1 MKNTT
6 LTRVAIILGMLIALT
21 DIFAQ
26 ASNEGTRR
34 SLRGSSLSTPPT
46 SGPQDTGSPNLD
58 PSRAENGKPDP
69 FGGAGQGENT
79 DVDDPFANNPN
90 GGAGEGEN
98 TDVDDP
104 FANNPNGG
112 AGEGENTDV
121 DDPFNSDSKGNGGA
135 GVGAPVVT
143 P

>member
-104 FANNPNGG
+104 F
-112 AGEGENTDV
+112 
-121 DDPFNSDSKGNGGA
+121 NSDSKGNGGA

>member
-1 MKNTT
+1 MEIKVKYIKMKNTT

-21 DIFAQ
+21 DVFAQ

-34 SLRGSSLSTPPT
+34 SLRGSSLSTPPS

-104 FANNPNGG
+104 F
-112 AGEGENTDV
+112 
-121 DDPFNSDSKGNGGA
+121 NSDSKGNGGA